1 MHLNDRYVVPAL
13 VLWLVVIGLF
23 IRIWGLW
30 NYAFSPD
37 EVQVPLVSAAGSL
50 HQILTAFKGETNAP
64 LTYGIIYFLMKISYY
79 ELVLRCMSLIP
90 GAGLIIMFFFLGRTV
105 SGTVSGLAMAYMATF
120 SSGAIVISQLIR
132 QYSVHLFF
140 LTVTLWFFILYFGK
154 REKRYLYGYSLFMAL
169 SISTLYA
176 TVIPLSAIIIVWLG
190 HSVIQKKPARE
201 FANIIIFNLPPFII
215 FGIFYI
221 YHISTWTGEERFQSL
236 ISQKYYGVLF
246 PQTLSGFIENTC
258 GLFRYL
264 FFLSPYSTLLMVLAG
279 AGLVLLWRSFRR
291 SLAVIIFITFLI
303 NCALA
308 YFKKYPLGESRHSIY
323 LFPMVAVLGGAAIQS
338 GLNYFTKNVIPF
350 LAKILSL
357 RSEYLQIPLL
367 YLGITGILVSTL
379 VITFSYRQ
387 SDFLRR
393 YAYDALGN
401 EFPQKRVNHQRVF
414 NYLTE
419 HVKPNDFILTN
430 FRTSYYFRYDLLPNQ
445 PHYIFES
452 WYSSKMKWR
461 GFDCLYI
468 HTYGFDKINTVIGPL
483 EGLHKHGDLKNVSKV
498 WLVNIEWVGD
508 EIEIHLSHYPQYR
521 LLFHK
526 ELSVE
531 GGHIYSVTM
540 EDIRQISFDSSRVV
554 SKTSAGFVNIVEPE
568 RVSKDSLVYM
578 GGWAYDPHKMVPA
591 KDVVIVVDGRQL
603 SIPPQMELQRVDV
616 AKAYKNEK
624 LTTTGWLVQF
634 KASIIGKGT
643 HKLEIYALVSDGTFI
658 PLLYKGKTACVVEV
672 VD

>member
-1 MHLNDRYVVPAL
+1 
-13 VLWLVVIGLF
+13 
-23 IRIWGLW
+23 
-30 NYAFSPD
+30 
-37 EVQVPLVSAAGSL
+37 
-50 HQILTAFKGETNAP
+50 
-64 LTYGIIYFLMKISYY
+64 
-79 ELVLRCMSLIP
+79 
-90 GAGLIIMFFFLGRTV
+90 
-105 SGTVSGLAMAYMATF
+105 MAYMATF

-508 EIEIHLSHYPQYR
+508 EIEILLSNFPEYR
-521 LLFHK
+521 FLFTR
-526 ELSVE
+526 ELAVE
-531 GGHIYSVTM
+531 GGRIYSLKP
-540 EDIRQISFDSSRVV
+540 EDIRQIGLQGYNRSYYEQMLVNMPLKDISYKTDKINFGTAQGFPFLRSGWSFNETSQKEKLSYIWALGKSASIFLSLPPQKTKLIANVRSPFAGSQQVV
-554 SKTSAGFVNIVEPE
+554 TVKVDGKEVGTWKNSKQWVWERHNIVIG
-568 RVSKDSLVYM
+568 RNKDRQDVS
-578 GGWAYDPHKMVPA
+578 
-591 KDVVIVVDGRQL
+591 VVEFIFSKYVEQT
-603 SIPPQMELQRVDV
+603 
-616 AKAYKNEK
+616 EK
-624 LTTTGWLVQF
+624 EKRALALLF
-634 KASIIGKGT
+634 ESII
-643 HKLEIYALVSDGTFI
+643 LE
-658 PLLYKGKTACVVEV
+658 
-672 VD
+672 